1 MNQGERE
8 ADRHADGASAVLHR
22 VRNGDSVSLT
32 GLRRGDWLE
41 VSQGGWVRELDVRYD
56 RASVVFR

>member
-1 MNQGERE
+1 MITAPFVGS
-8 ADRHADGASAVLHR
+8 SAVLHR

-41 VSQGGWVRELDVRYD
+41 VSQGGWVRELEVRYD